1 MKRGIIDSIK
11 EDWLSLTCQF
21 EYWSHLKG
29 IYVLW
34 HLIAFIA
41 SLLASPFLPLL
52 GAGCILCLISWNYF
66 VLFDRRRRG
75 YKDGYLPKRYEIIGT
90 IWATIVLGI
99 VIVGFLFPSY
109 DASKT
114 P

>member
-11 EDWLSLTCQF
+11 DDWLGLTCQF

-29 IYVLW
+29 AFVSW

-41 SLLASPFLPLL
+41 SLLATPFSAFF
-52 GAGCILCLISWNYF
+52 GAGCVLCLVSWNYF
-66 VLFDRRRRG
+66 VLFDKNRRI

-99 VIVGFLFPSY
+99 VIVGFLFSSY
-109 DASKT
+109 DAT
-114 P
+114 EVP